1 MLEVSISKL
10 PGMMKSAC
18 CAGGI
23 NQLITLYDEECLLCW
38 MYQSVNY
45 LV

>member
-1 MLEVSISKL
+1 MLEVSICKLPCMMKMLAVLEVSISKL

-23 NQLITLYDEECLLCW
+23 NL
-38 MYQSVNY
+38 
-45 LV
+45 